1 MERLLEWGLG
11 ASDEAR
17 DDLMMSEV
25 RSMLEDIITRLQDFM
40 EQEARSCSMDFGCVT
55 PEYVFRSWGGSIAM
69 DEIAAGLTELRKQ
82 GIPELGI

>member
-1 MERLLEWGLG
+1 MGT
-11 ASDEAR
+11 SDEAR

-69 DEIAAGLTELRKQ
+69 DEIATGLTELKKQ